1 MSILA
6 VQHFIIEGCRTGF
19 PTLKI
24 AGDDGTIKA
33 IHSAYDPVAEAKTL
47 VDAFK
52 GDGQGIIVVLGLGLG
67 YHVNELME
75 RFPDARIVVVEAVP
89 EIYEIAKDHGFLA
102 GLNGKIRFIVGST
115 PDDVLNEIGRC
126 QLDSG
131 MPPVS
136 VFPLS
141 SALSIFPDYYGPV
154 MKALQGIERSALRD
168 HMRYPK
174 FTTEK
179 LRVLVLESGYFLNR
193 ELRVALKRLGH
204 DVRVI
209 KHAKGDACSEV
220 IGSVMRTIVDFKPD
234 FLLFINHMGFDE
246 EGVLASVLASIELP
260 AASWFVDSPY
270 LIVSPFRKNVSP
282 YVSLFLW
289 DRTYIDVMKEIGFEH
304 VDYLPLGTDESVFR
318 PVHLSRKMRE
328 RFSCQAGF
336 VGNSMTEKVTER
348 LKEVPRDAHGIAERL
363 ADRLFVQKAT
373 YIQAVEA
380 LPEEEREIVEGLSII
395 ERRDLEAAVLWKA
408 TLMYRLSCV
417 RELRE
422 FHPWICGDR
431 GWLDL
436 LGDEKDAFKILPQLG
451 YYEELPLFYNACQ
464 VNFNATSLQMQS
476 AVNQRVFDVPA
487 CGAFLLTDHQE
498 AIEEFFDVGKEVITY
513 REKDEIADLVRFY
526 LNHTEERRAI
536 AQKGR
541 ERVLKEHTYQHRLA
555 EIIERMRERY
565 GPQSAGTVRLNV
577 TL

>member
-1 MSILA
+1 MGFILQN
-6 VQHFIIEGCRTGF
+6 VQD
-19 PTLKI
+19 
-24 AGDDGTIKA
+24 AGISLTRSKKGDLSMRIKLYDNTQRSL
-33 IHSAYDPVAEAKTL
+33 HSLYDPVAEAKTL
-47 VDAFK
+47 VNAFK
-52 GDGQGIIVVLGLGLG
+52 GDGQGIIVVFGLGLG
-67 YHVNELME
+67 YHVNELLK
-75 RFPDARIVVVEAVP
+75 RFPGARIVVVEAVP

-348 LKEVPRDAHGIAERL
+348 LKEVPREAHGIAERL

-373 YIQAVEA
+373 YIQAVDA

-487 CGAFLLTDHQE
+487 CGGFLLTDHQE
-498 AIEEFFDVGKEVITY
+498 AIEYLFDVGKEIMTY
-513 REKDEIADLVRFY
+513 KERGEIQDLVRFY
-526 LNHTEERRAI
+526 INHPAERRGS
-536 AQKGR
+536 QRGR
-541 ERVLKEHTYQHRLA
+541 ERVLGEHTYRHR
-555 EIIERMRERY
+555 IESMIGTMRGRY
-565 GPQSAGTVRLNV
+565 S
-577 TL
+577 